1 MAEQVAVL
9 AGGCFWCTE
18 AVFLDVVGVKSVESG
33 YTGGTV
39 ANPTYK
45 QVCGGDT
52 GHAEAI
58 RITFDP
64 EQLSY
69 DDLLD
74 IFFAT
79 HDPTQL
85 NRQGNDVGTQYRS
98 AIFPLDD
105 EQEREARAAI
115 ERANADNG
123 GRVVTTIEPLGEW
136 YPAED
141 YHQDYWAGEGQRNPY
156 CLAVIPPKLQKL
168 RKSFQARAKSAGG
181 DAPKR
186 LAARRRRSLI
196 AAPRPSSGTGA
207 TAMRGL
213 ARRIGAGGAGRTG
226 APRLR
231 RDRPTR

>member
-1 MAEQVAVL
+1 MAQEQATL

-18 AVFLDVVGVKSVESG
+18 AVFNDVIGVTKVESV

-58 RITFDP
+58 RVTYDP
-64 EQLSY
+64 DQLSY

-98 AIFPLDD
+98 AIFPHSP
-105 EQEREARAAI
+105 EQEEAARRGI
-115 ERANADNG
+115 ERAQAD
-123 GRVVTTIEPLGEW
+123 RAEPIVTTIEPRGEW

-141 YHQDYWAGEGQRNPY
+141 YHQDYWSGEGQRNPY
-156 CLAVIPPKLQKL
+156 CLAVIPPKIQKL
-168 RKSFQARAKSAGG
+168 RKSFQNRVKKAEA
-181 DAPKR
+181 
-186 LAARRRRSLI
+186 
-196 AAPRPSSGTGA
+196 
-207 TAMRGL
+207 
-213 ARRIGAGGAGRTG
+213 
-226 APRLR
+226 
-231 RDRPTR
+231 